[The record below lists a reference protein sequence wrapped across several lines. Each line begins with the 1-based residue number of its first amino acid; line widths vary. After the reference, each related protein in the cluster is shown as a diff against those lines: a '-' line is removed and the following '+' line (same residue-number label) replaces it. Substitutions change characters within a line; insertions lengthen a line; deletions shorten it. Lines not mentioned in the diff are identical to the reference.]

1 MEGATAGGTSSD
13 DEDRLLVWAQAEGA
27 RRLVGRARLVGRL
40 PEVLADRTAVLQR
53 IWAGRRP
60 QPSAISRTASEG
72 TKHASTALWNHV
84 GWAEPR
90 SVTTVANG
98 IGRSRQR
105 LMSARI

>member
-1 MEGATAGGTSSD
+1 MRTVFLSGRRPRERAVWSD
-13 DEDRLLVWAQAEGA
+13 ALVLSDACQKFS
-27 RRLVGRARLVGRL
+27 RTGR
-40 PEVLADRTAVLQR
+40 PYCR

-84 GWAEPR
+84 GCAEPR